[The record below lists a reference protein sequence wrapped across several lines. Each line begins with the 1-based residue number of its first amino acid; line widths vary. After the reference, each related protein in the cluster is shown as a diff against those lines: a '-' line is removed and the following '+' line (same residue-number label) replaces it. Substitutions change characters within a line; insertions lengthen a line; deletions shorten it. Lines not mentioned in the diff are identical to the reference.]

1 MRHPT
6 SGLPEF
12 GNVIVQFGNSRL
24 GCAGPESILSVVVM
38 DSGLARAPDDNQMN
52 QEHAMHKTVAIA
64 VLAAGLAACG
74 VIDSLVDGLKYAKA
88 VEADLEQETGS
99 RPGVGFN
106 WSNDR
111 LTSVSV
117 TFPRLIE
124 TKPVH
129 ELADTVR
136 RAVAKEFKQ
145 TPEDIVLAFSLRA
158 VPGTTAQAGQTP

>member
-1 MRHPT
+1 
-6 SGLPEF
+6 
-12 GNVIVQFGNSRL
+12 
-24 GCAGPESILSVVVM
+24 
-38 DSGLARAPDDNQMN
+38 
-52 QEHAMHKTVAIA
+52 MHKTVAIV

-106 WSNDR
+106 WSNGR

-124 TKPVH
+124 TKPVR

-145 TPEDIVLAFSLRA
+145 TPENIVLAFSLRA
-158 VPGTTAQAGQTP
+158 VPGTTAQAAQAPYSATTCPWYCGRPSVMVNHCALDPTKMCAV